1 MFVFGLVIC
10 LFHADEEAAL
20 EIEEGIEIQEDVM
33 DCIAGDD
40 ALLLDRLFELLQH
53 FKVLDIRPFGLYEL
67 VYDMLAVSAF
77 RCRRSAVG
85 FVGLWQIRVQD
96 AFLHKDVENT
106 VDNTSDLR
114 LRISG
119 SSNDMLRETHLYEAG
134 GVIAVE
140 VGDDE
145 QLVGREFELVDA
157 GVEELEGRGL
167 TTLLLVEIELGL
179 VNC

>member
-1 MFVFGLVIC
+1 M
-10 LFHADEEAAL
+10 
-20 EIEEGIEIQEDVM
+20 
-33 DCIAGDD
+33 
-40 ALLLDRLFELLQH
+40 
-53 FKVLDIRPFGLYEL
+53 LDICPFCLYEL
-67 VYDMLAVSAF
+67 VYDMLAVSTF
-77 RCRRSAVG
+77 GCRASTIG

-119 SSNDMLRETHLYEAG
+119 SANDKSSETHLYEAG
-134 GVIAVE
+134 GIVAVE

-145 QLVGREFELVDA
+145 QLVGGEFELVDA
-157 GVEELEGRGL
+157 GVEELEGCSL
-167 TTLLLVEIELGL
+167 ASLLLIETALGL